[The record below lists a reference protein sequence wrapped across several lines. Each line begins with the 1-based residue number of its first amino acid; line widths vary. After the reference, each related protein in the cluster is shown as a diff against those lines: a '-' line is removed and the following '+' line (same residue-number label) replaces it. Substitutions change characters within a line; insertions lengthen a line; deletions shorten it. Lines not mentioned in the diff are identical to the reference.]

1 MFLLMYLT
9 ATTMNQRIMKMNDN
23 QSLLKKRNKIQ
34 EEIKNLY
41 KQLSRIEKV
50 LTEREIAKC
59 MTKKKSPSVKQ

>member
-1 MFLLMYLT
+1 
-9 ATTMNQRIMKMNDN
+9 MNDN